1 VLHKASGKV
10 SHIRQF
16 PRFSWRETG
25 SHIGVH
31 SPTWLGKLKLGDF
44 VPVRNDS
51 KQREF
56 VPKEIPEGDTMTQSV
71 EELRRE
77 SERNREQLTKTV
89 DQLRLQITDTAAD
102 IQSKVSPQHIKSEVS
117 DFISSKTASWIDSL
131 KQHAKE
137 NPMQAIAAGTA
148 IAVPVMR
155 MVRGFPLPLL
165 MIGAGLALSSKNV
178 RERAAAAAAPAAE
191 KAQEITGDAMQRAQS
206 LQGDIR
212 EAVYSARS
220 KAAGMANEAYAAATG
235 VADDIGNRAEEVAGS
250 ANDKLKAGMDAA
262 SGFTRD
268 TIERVR
274 ATVNDAAT
282 GAPEKVGQAI
292 GDNAVLIGSLGIAIG
307 AIIAASLPATK
318 VEASALGEASDGVRR
333 AAADAAQS
341 GLETAK
347 DAAVSMVDAAA
358 KSVAEADL
366 GGHASHITK
375 NMTGTLKEIADD
387 VVKTALNPS
396 RNQNT

>member
-1 VLHKASGKV
+1 
-10 SHIRQF
+10 
-16 PRFSWRETG
+16 
-25 SHIGVH
+25 
-31 SPTWLGKLKLGDF
+31 
-44 VPVRNDS
+44 
-51 KQREF
+51 
-56 VPKEIPEGDTMTQSV
+56 MTRSV

-89 DQLRLQITDTAAD
+89 DQLRLQIADTAAD

-165 MIGAGLALSSKNV
+165 MIGAGLALNSKNV
-178 RERAAAAAAPAAE
+178 RERAAAAAAPAAD
-191 KAQEITGDAMQRAQS
+191 KAKEMTGDAMERAQS

-212 EAVYSARS
+212 EAVDSALS
-220 KAAGMANEAYAAATG
+220 KATGMANEAYAAGTG
-235 VADDIGNRAEEVAGS
+235 VADDIGKRAEQVAGF
-250 ANDKLKAGMDAA
+250 ATDKLKIGVDAA
-262 SGFTRD
+262 SSFAKD
-268 TIERVR
+268 TSERVR

-292 GDNAVLIGSLGIAIG
+292 GDNAVLIGSLGVAIG

-318 VEASALGEASDGVRR
+318 AEASALGEASDGVRR
-333 AAADAAQS
+333 AAADAAKS
-341 GLETAK
+341 EFETAK
-347 DAAVSMVDAAA
+347 DAAVSIVDAAA
-358 KSVAEADL
+358 KSIAEADL
-366 GGHASHITK
+366 GGHASHITES
-375 NMTGTLKEIADD
+375 MAGTLKEIAGD

>member
-1 VLHKASGKV
+1 
-10 SHIRQF
+10 
-16 PRFSWRETG
+16 
-25 SHIGVH
+25 
-31 SPTWLGKLKLGDF
+31 
-44 VPVRNDS
+44 
-51 KQREF
+51 
-56 VPKEIPEGDTMTQSV
+56 MTQSV

-117 DFISSKTASWIDSL
+117 DFISSKTASWINSL

-165 MIGAGLALSSKNV
+165 MIGAGLALSSKKV

-220 KAAGMANEAYAAATG
+220 KAAGMASEAYAAATG

-387 VVKTALNPS
+387 VVKTALSPS

>member
-1 VLHKASGKV
+1 M
-10 SHIRQF
+10 I
-16 PRFSWRETG
+16 
-25 SHIGVH
+25 
-31 SPTWLGKLKLGDF
+31 
-44 VPVRNDS
+44 
-51 KQREF
+51 
-56 VPKEIPEGDTMTQSV
+56 QSV
-71 EELRRE
+71 EQLRRE

-155 MVRGFPLPLL
+155 LVRGFPLPLL
-165 MIGAGLALSSKNV
+165 MIGAGLALNSKNV
-178 RERAAAAAAPAAE
+178 RDRAAAAAAPAID
-191 KAQEITGDAMQRAQS
+191 KATEVTGSAMGRAQS
-206 LQGDIR
+206 LQGDMR
-212 EAVYSARS
+212 EAVHSARS
-220 KAAGMANEAYAAATG
+220 RAAGMANEAYAAATG
-235 VADDIGNRAEEVAGS
+235 VAEDIGKRAEEVAGS
-250 ANDKLKAGMDAA
+250 ATDKLKTGMDAA
-262 SGFTRD
+262 SGFARD
-268 TIERVR
+268 SVERVR
-274 ATVNDAAT
+274 ATVSDAAT
-282 GAPEKVGQAI
+282 GAPEKVGAI

-307 AIIAASLPATK
+307 AMIAASLPTTK
-318 VEASALGEASDGVRR
+318 VEDSALGEASDDVRR

-341 GLETAK
+341 GFETAK

-358 KSVAEADL
+358 KSIAEADL
-366 GGHASHITK
+366 GGHASHITE

-387 VVKTALNPS
+387 IVKTALNPS

>member
-31 SPTWLGKLKLGDF
+31 SPTWLDKLKLGDF

-148 IAVPVMR
+148 IAVPVVR

-220 KAAGMANEAYAAATG
+220 KAAEMANEAYAAATG

-250 ANDKLKAGMDAA
+250 ANDTLKAGMDAA

-307 AIIAASLPATK
+307 ALIAASLPATK
-318 VEASALGEASDGVRR
+318 VEASAFGDASDGVRR

-375 NMTGTLKEIADD
+375 KI
-387 VVKTALNPS
+387 
-396 RNQNT
+396 

>member
-1 VLHKASGKV
+1 
-10 SHIRQF
+10 
-16 PRFSWRETG
+16 
-25 SHIGVH
+25 
-31 SPTWLGKLKLGDF
+31 
-44 VPVRNDS
+44 
-51 KQREF
+51 
-56 VPKEIPEGDTMTQSV
+56 MTQSV
-71 EELRRE
+71 EQLRRE

-89 DQLRLQITDTAAD
+89 DQLRLQITDTATD

-117 DFISSKTASWIDSL
+117 DFFSSKTASWIDSL

-155 MVRGFPLPLL
+155 LVRGVPLPLL
-165 MIGAGLALSSKNV
+165 MIGAGLALNSKNV
-178 RERAAAAAAPAAE
+178 RERAAAAAAPAVD
-191 KAQEITGDAMQRAQS
+191 KAKEVTGDAMKRAQS
-206 LQGDIR
+206 LQSDMR
-212 EAVYSARS
+212 EAVDSTRS
-220 KAAGMANEAYAAATG
+220 RGAGMVNEAYAAAAG

-250 ANDKLKAGMDAA
+250 ANDKLTSGMDAA
-262 SGFTRD
+262 SSFARD

-307 AIIAASLPATK
+307 AIIAASLPTTK
-318 VEASALGEASDGVRR
+318 VEDSALGEASEGVRR
-333 AAADAAQS
+333 SAADAAQS
-341 GLETAK
+341 GFETAK

-358 KSVAEADL
+358 KSVSEADL
-366 GGHASHITK
+366 GGHASLITE

>member
-1 VLHKASGKV
+1 
-10 SHIRQF
+10 
-16 PRFSWRETG
+16 
-25 SHIGVH
+25 
-31 SPTWLGKLKLGDF
+31 
-44 VPVRNDS
+44 
-51 KQREF
+51 
-56 VPKEIPEGDTMTQSV
+56 MTRSV

-89 DQLRLQITDTAAD
+89 DQLRLQIADTAAD

-165 MIGAGLALSSKNV
+165 MIGAGLALNSKNV
-178 RERAAAAAAPAAE
+178 RERAAAAAAPAAD
-191 KAQEITGDAMQRAQS
+191 KAKEMTGDAMERAQS

-212 EAVYSARS
+212 EAVDSALS
-220 KAAGMANEAYAAATG
+220 KATGMANEAYAAGTG
-235 VADDIGNRAEEVAGS
+235 VADDIGKRAEQVAGF
-250 ANDKLKAGMDAA
+250 ATDKLKIGMDAA
-262 SGFTRD
+262 SSFAKD
-268 TIERVR
+268 TSERVR

-292 GDNAVLIGSLGIAIG
+292 GDNAVLIGSLGVAIG

-318 VEASALGEASDGVRR
+318 AEASALGEASDGVRR
-333 AAADAAQS
+333 AASDAAKS
-341 GLETAK
+341 GFETAK

-358 KSVAEADL
+358 KSVADADL
-366 GGHASHITK
+366 GGHASHITES
-375 NMTGTLKEIADD
+375 MAGTLKEFADD
-387 VVKTALNPS
+387 VVKTAFNPS

>member
-16 PRFSWRETG
+16 RVFRGERPEATS
-25 SHIGVH
+25 VQ
-31 SPTWLGKLKLGDF
+31 SPTWLGKLQLDDF
-44 VPVRNDS
+44 FPVRNDS
-51 KQREF
+51 KPREF
-56 VPKEIPEGDTMTQSV
+56 VPKEIPEDDTMTQSV
-71 EELRRE
+71 EQLRRE

-165 MIGAGLALSSKNV
+165 MIGAGLALNSKNV
-178 RERAAAAAAPAAE
+178 RERAAAAAAPVVD
-191 KAQEITGDAMQRAQS
+191 KAKEVTGDAMERAQS
-206 LQGDIR
+206 FQDGMR
-212 EAVYSARS
+212 EAVYSAGS
-220 KAAGMANEAYAAATG
+220 KATGMANEAYAAAMG
-235 VADDIGNRAEEVAGS
+235 VADDVGYRADEVAGS
-250 ANDKLKAGMDAA
+250 VNDKLKTGTDAA
-262 SGFTRD
+262 SAFASD

-307 AIIAASLPATK
+307 ALIAASLPTTK

-333 AAADAAQS
+333 AATDAVQS
-341 GLETAK
+341 GFETAK

-366 GGHASHITK
+366 GGHASHTTE
-375 NMTGTLKEIADD
+375 NMAGTLKDVADD

>member
-1 VLHKASGKV
+1 
-10 SHIRQF
+10 
-16 PRFSWRETG
+16 
-25 SHIGVH
+25 
-31 SPTWLGKLKLGDF
+31 
-44 VPVRNDS
+44 
-51 KQREF
+51 
-56 VPKEIPEGDTMTQSV
+56 MTRSV

-77 SERNREQLTKTV
+77 SERNRAQLATTV
-89 DQLRLQITDTAAD
+89 DRVGEQITDTAED
-102 IQSKVSPQHIKSEVS
+102 LRHKVSPQHIKSEIS
-117 DFISSKTASWIDSL
+117 DFISTKTSSWVDSL
-131 KQHAKE
+131 KQHARE

-148 IAVPVMR
+148 IAVPILR
-155 MVRGFPLPLL
+155 LARGFPLPLL
-165 MIGAGLALSSKNV
+165 MIGAGLALSSKSV

-250 ANDKLKAGMDAA
+250 ANDKLTAGMDAA

-307 AIIAASLPATK
+307 AIIAASLPATR
-318 VEASALGEASDGVRR
+318 VEASALGEASDDVRR
-333 AAADAAQS
+333 AAGNAAKS
-341 GLETAK
+341 GFEAAK
-347 DAAVSMVDAAA
+347 DVAVSMVDAAA

-366 GGHASHITK
+366 GGHASRITE
-375 NMTGTLKEIADD
+375 NMPGSLTEIADD

-396 RNQNT
+396 RSQNT